1 MKGGR
6 LHQEV
11 PQEFRG
17 LRRLLRMPRIR
28 PDYKHQCRYCAYCV
42 FTLEETWWCDEKS
55 EDIIN
60 PKRPNRCGK
69 FLFNPIPADGP
80 LDKEYKPRRKS
91 THTQPRLF
99 DMPTDRQRKKGE
111 TK

>member
-1 MKGGR
+1 MSK
-6 LHQEV
+6 
-11 PQEFRG
+11 
-17 LRRLLRMPRIR
+17 

-55 EDIIN
+55 EDIVK

-80 LDKEYKPRRKS
+80 LDKEYKPRRRS

-99 DMPTDRQRKKGE
+99 DMPTDRQKKKGE
-111 TK
+111 MKWMAQ